1 MFIDTNYLETDG
13 IAQGH
18 HMTFSNAVIAM
29 VYHDIKAFSYFL
41 YLTTWERF
49 RDDLFVA
56 WKHGTDAL
64 PSFSIIFNNVDEAGK
79 IKVTMEIADRE
90 KGLEFVD
97 LTIKC
102 VEGKLS
108 ADIFV
113 KPSNSFTYV
122 KPSTYYQR
130 KNIDKLL
137 NGIALRLRRTCDTDE
152 KLESL
157 ANEYKQY
164 LRKQDYKPSLVD
176 RQFQEVS

>member
-1 MFIDTNYLETDG
+1 
-13 IAQGH
+13 
-18 HMTFSNAVIAM
+18 
-29 VYHDIKAFSYFL
+29 
-41 YLTTWERF
+41 
-49 RDDLFVA
+49 
-56 WKHGTDAL
+56 
-64 PSFSIIFNNVDEAGK
+64 
-79 IKVTMEIADRE
+79 MEIADRE

-176 RQFQEVS
+176 RRFQEVSKITRIEARAKRPKNNQVKKIKFLTTIIPACLK

>member
-1 MFIDTNYLETDG
+1 MKL
-13 IAQGH
+13 
-18 HMTFSNAVIAM
+18 
-29 VYHDIKAFSYFL
+29 
-41 YLTTWERF
+41 
-49 RDDLFVA
+49 
-56 WKHGTDAL
+56 
-64 PSFSIIFNNVDEAGK
+64 
-79 IKVTMEIADRE
+79 TMEIADQE

-164 LRKQDYKPSLVD
+164 LIKHDYKPSLLD
-176 RQFQEVS
+176 RQFQEFS